1 MKILVVDDDPCIL
14 EMLPIILANEG
25 MREVVCSASSHDAL
39 TAIEEA
45 SPRFDCFIFD
55 IAMPGL
61 TGIDLCRRVRATTAY
76 NATPILMLTSLRDEE
91 SMRQALGAGATDY
104 ITKPFDILQIGVRI
118 KLAHRLVTAREK
130 ITALTEGDH
139 RDTGKQRLRE
149 NITRNEIMNLF
160 SNELYKTGGK

>member
-1 MKILVVDDDPCIL
+1 
-14 EMLPIILANEG
+14 
-25 MREVVCSASSHDAL
+25 
-39 TAIEEA
+39 
-45 SPRFDCFIFD
+45 
-55 IAMPGL
+55 
-61 TGIDLCRRVRATTAY
+61 
-76 NATPILMLTSLRDEE
+76 
-91 SMRQALGAGATDY
+91 MRQALGAGATDY
-104 ITKPFDILQIGVRI
+104 ITKPFDVLQIGVRI